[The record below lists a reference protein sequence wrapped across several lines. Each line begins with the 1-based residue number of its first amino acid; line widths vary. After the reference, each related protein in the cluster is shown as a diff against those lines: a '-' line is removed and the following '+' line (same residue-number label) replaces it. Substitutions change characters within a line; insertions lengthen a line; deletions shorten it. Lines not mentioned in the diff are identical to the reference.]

1 MKIKKVKNKTKVIVR
16 LLRREL
22 TLEKLAK
29 AAANVR

>member
-1 MKIKKVKNKTKVIVR
+1 MKMKKVKNKTKVIAR

-22 TLEKLAK
+22 TLKKLAK